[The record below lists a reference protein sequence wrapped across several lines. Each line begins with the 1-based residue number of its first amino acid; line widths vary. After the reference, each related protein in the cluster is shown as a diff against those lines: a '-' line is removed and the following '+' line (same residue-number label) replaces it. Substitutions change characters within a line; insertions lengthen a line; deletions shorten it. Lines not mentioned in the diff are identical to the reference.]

1 MNKLEIFIYDYSSKL
16 DMDTLFIIAL
26 ISIIGPIIGSF
37 LGVMK
42 ILNSKVVYHMM
53 SFAAGIMIS
62 ISFLELIPEA
72 IEMSSAVLGALGVI
86 IGAFIMFLID
96 KFIPHFHPEAEQ
108 TESKKNIFTRLKENL
123 KSRLL
128 KPNSFLK
135 TKSTDMTRTA
145 KYLILGI
152 FIHNFPE
159 GMAIAMV
166 RDPSV
171 SIAIA
176 LAIAIHNIPEGICT
190 SAPYYYATGKRLK
203 AFLLS
208 SSTAIP
214 VLLGFLFVRFLFVG
228 LSDSVMGFV
237 AAMTAGLMIYISIDE
252 LIPSSSKKIC
262 NHHTAFSL
270 ILGIVFV
277 ILISLVV

>member
-1 MNKLEIFIYDYSSKL
+1 
-16 DMDTLFIIAL
+16 MDELFVIAII
-26 ISIIGPIIGSF
+26 SMIGPIIGSF

-42 ILNSKVVYHMM
+42 ILSSKIVFHLM

-72 IEMSSAVLGALGVI
+72 IEMSSVPATAFGIILGALS
-86 IGAFIMFLID
+86 MFLMD
-96 KFIPHFHPEAEQ
+96 KFIPHYHPEPEQAEQ
-108 TESKKNIFTRLKENL
+108 KKNIFEKLKQNLKCRLMRPANILKEKNKDL
-123 KSRLL
+123 
-128 KPNSFLK
+128 
-135 TKSTDMTRTA
+135 MRTA

-228 LSDSVMGFV
+228 VSDSIMGFV
-237 AAMTAGLMIYISIDE
+237 AAMTAGLMIYISVDE
-252 LIPSSSKKIC
+252 LIPSSSCKVC
-262 NHHTAFSL
+262 NHQTVFSL

-277 ILISLVV
+277 VLIGLVV